1 MKYLLLLIL
10 TGCAYNTKLTPVVF
24 PNEYNVY
31 NVTGK
36 CTDVKRLYIT
46 HGFGGD
52 KSVYD
57 NYPFNVFFKNIT
69 DKCYQ
74 IISYDLPHGD
84 FNEHFRN
91 QGLNYRVSFTEYLL
105 KLKSEV
111 DSKYGSVGYNVV
123 GGVSFGGFHALMSVE
138 LTDIFD
144 AYFALKPVTDYTAL
158 VELANADSTQF
169 NPFNDS
175 LQLNK
180 IPGLIIYGT
189 RDERVN
195 YRLTERLKSTVTARF
210 ISLDEGHESNDA
222 NLLLISDWLK

>member
-1 MKYLLLLIL
+1 MKYLLLLFL
-10 TGCAYNTKLTPVVF
+10 TSCAYNTKLTSVVF

-57 NYPFNVFFKNIT
+57 NYPFN
-69 DKCYQ
+69 
-74 IISYDLPHGD
+74 
-84 FNEHFRN
+84 
-91 QGLNYRVSFTEYLL
+91 
-105 KLKSEV
+105 
-111 DSKYGSVGYNVV
+111 
-123 GGVSFGGFHALMSVE
+123 
-138 LTDIFD
+138 
-144 AYFALKPVTDYTAL
+144 
-158 VELANADSTQF
+158 
-169 NPFNDS
+169 DS

-195 YRLTERLKSTVTARF
+195 YRLTERLKSTVTAQF

-222 NLLLISDWLK
+222 NLLLISEWLK